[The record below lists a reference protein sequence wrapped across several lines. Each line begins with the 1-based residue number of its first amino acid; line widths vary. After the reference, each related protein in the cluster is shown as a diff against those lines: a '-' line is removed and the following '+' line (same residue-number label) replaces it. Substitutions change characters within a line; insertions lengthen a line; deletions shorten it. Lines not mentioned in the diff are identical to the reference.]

1 MNNYKGFSLIEVI
14 IASAMVISSLVIFCV
29 ALSTVPLTRT
39 TRNQNIAYHIA
50 AKKIEDLRRT
60 AFASLPASGPFND
73 PGLSYLASSTA
84 SLTVADY
91 QGSGEIK
98 DISVTVNWVQQGATK
113 NVILQTLI
121 SNTGLNP

>member
-14 IASAMVISSLVIFCV
+14 IASAMVISSLVIFGV

-39 TRNQNIAYHIA
+39 TRNQNIAYH
-50 AKKIEDLRRT
+50 KKIEDLRRT